1 MTLDWLICNAQK
13 ASHGSSFL
21 WNELE
26 WINFTGY
33 VVKISKLHI
42 LGVSWL
48 VEWKFGIYE
57 TINVTNFSLIITL
70 QHFLKR
76 IHVNSSSI
84 ILLFFLFQTPSSLWA
99 VRNKTVRVYECIV
112 EELKM
117 SPRVFEPLK
126 MTSIDNDKVC
136 RIMCWT

>member
-1 MTLDWLICNAQK
+1 MQCTKGIT
-13 ASHGSSFL
+13 
-21 WNELE
+21 
-26 WINFTGY
+26 WIFFPLKWARMDKFYRVCCIDTQIRY
-33 VVKISKLHI
+33 F
-42 LGVSWL
+42 GVSWL